1 MVTEIR
7 LPKLSDEMDAAT
19 IVHWLK
25 HVGEAVS
32 EGEVIAELETEKAGV
47 DLEAPSSGVLASIL
61 VAEGS
66 EDIPVGT
73 VLATIEAIGGY
84 APGQSPQ
91 RAAVTPAAPEEV
103 PRLRANQSAMTAL
116 VSEQASMPVSTDG
129 GSATGRKAGESV
141 ASTPLASMMAE
152 LAGLEVSSISAGRSG
167 AVTRRQVEEALG
179 LHKQRARPSKIRNE
193 DRDEM
198 SPAQVVPHNAIRKL
212 TAARMTE
219 AKQTIPHFYLSIECD
234 VTSATSFLE
243 RLNRNTPPTRL
254 TLTTLIIKTAAV
266 ALQRVPVLN
275 AEFTPT
281 HLVMRGVNIAV
292 AVATASGLVAP
303 VIKNVNE
310 KMLLRIAEEL
320 DELVERAK
328 GTRLLLRDS
337 VGGTFTVSNLGM
349 FGVTS
354 VVPIITPG
362 QSGVL
367 GIGTARECPVI
378 RDGAVAVGKVMTATL
393 SGDHRAL
400 DGAQGAEFLR
410 VFRELIEDPARLI
423 V

>member
-1 MVTEIR
+1 
-7 LPKLSDEMDAAT
+7 
-19 IVHWLK
+19 
-25 HVGEAVS
+25 
-32 EGEVIAELETEKAGV
+32 
-47 DLEAPSSGVLASIL
+47 
-61 VAEGS
+61 
-66 EDIPVGT
+66 
-73 VLATIEAIGGY
+73 
-84 APGQSPQ
+84 
-91 RAAVTPAAPEEV
+91 
-103 PRLRANQSAMTAL
+103 MTAL

-129 GSATGRKAGESV
+129 GTATGRKAGQSV

-179 LHKQRARPSKIRNE
+179 LHKQPARSSKIRNE
-193 DRDEM
+193 DADEM
-198 SPAQVVPHNAIRKL
+198 SAAQVVPHNAIRKL